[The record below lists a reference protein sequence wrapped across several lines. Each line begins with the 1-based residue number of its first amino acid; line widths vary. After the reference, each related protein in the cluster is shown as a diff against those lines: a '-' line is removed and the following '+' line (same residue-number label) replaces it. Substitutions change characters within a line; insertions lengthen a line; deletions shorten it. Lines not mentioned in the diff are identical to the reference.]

1 MIPVWERKRG
11 CFGRWRRMETLR
23 VACRFQPQ
31 GRSAPVP
38 TGQVGNCPSPDSFLL
53 LVAFPVSIVL
63 AMCGVG

>member
-1 MIPVWERKRG
+1 
-11 CFGRWRRMETLR
+11 METLR